1 MIEKQTFFKLKKD
14 KIKINDNEVE
24 FLKQTLSHPHD
35 RLAREIKKRRSKH
48 VVKKKERKA
57 VTGLVVMPTGVL
69 LAAGKIKRK
78 YAKGRKNAIRKK
90 LLKQDKKLSKRI
102 RKTKD
107 PEKRKELE
115 LWMCD
120 NIKQE
125 LINLNR

>member
-1 MIEKQTFFKLKKD
+1 MI
-14 KIKINDNEVE
+14 
-24 FLKQTLSHPHD
+24 
-35 RLAREIKKRRSKH
+35 RS
-48 VVKKKERKA
+48 
-57 VTGLVVMPTGVL
+57 VVMPTGAL

-78 YAKGRKNAIRKK
+78 HAKGRKNTIRKE
-90 LLKQDKKLSKRI
+90 LLKQDKELSERI

-125 LINLNR
+125 LLNLNG